1 MIKGCVVGLHLSMS
15 GDINESGRHNPW
27 NNFNQRD
34 HQKSDHFVDSIEEEI
49 RDENLQRMWQRYG
62 KLVIYTVFTILISVT
77 VYNMW
82 QRQDLSEREAI
93 ASKFILV
100 QNAIMSG
107 NNETALS
114 ELRALSNASK
124 KDYATLAKFE
134 YAAILRDKEQP
145 DALAEYKSIYED
157 KKVNEIMRNLA
168 YIFYVS
174 SAIDLMS
181 TKEISK
187 NIDNFTEELKK
198 NHVGKYWDLLAKET
212 LAFCYIKKGDN
223 KMAKEALEAL
233 AKTAG
238 IPANMAERTK
248 ILLNSIED

>member
-1 MIKGCVVGLHLSMS
+1 MRENGNS
-15 GDINESGRHNPW
+15 GHNPW
-27 NNFNQRD
+27 NNFSQRD
-34 HQKSDHFVDSIEEEI
+34 QRKSDHFVDSIEEEI

-62 KLVIYTVFTILISVT
+62 KLVIYSVSAILIGVT
-77 VYNMW
+77 VYNIW
-82 QRQDLSEREAI
+82 QRQDLAEREAI

-100 QNAIMSG
+100 QNEIMSG
-107 NNETALS
+107 NSTTALS

-134 YAAILRDKEQP
+134 YAAILREKEQP

-157 KKVNEIMRNLA
+157 KKVDEVMRDLA

-181 TKEISK
+181 PKEISENLDK
-187 NIDNFTEELKK
+187 FIEELKK
-198 NHVGKYWDLLAKET
+198 NHVGKCWDLLAKET
-212 LAFCYIKKGDN
+212 LAFCYIKKGDK
-223 KMAKEALEAL
+223 KMAQEALETL
-233 AKTAG
+233 AKTTG
-238 IPANMAERTK
+238 IPENMAERTK